1 MKKYYAL
8 EQSERQ
14 ADIQIYGDI
23 TSWPW
28 LKSDVSAYLLSKQI
42 EGLDVDTINVHISSY
57 GGEVSEGWAIYNALR
72 SHKAKIHTFADGFAC
87 SIASVIFMA
96 GEKRTMS
103 KVSALMIHEVSGSA
117 WGNAKD
123 LQKEAETLELM
134 TGLSAKAYQEH
145 VTISEEKLKEM
156 MAVETWITPESALEM
171 GFATDIENQQ
181 ESGAYSQS
189 ARKLVFDRVT
199 AQPPAPEEKAIP
211 AADEIAEAIEKRLE
225 AALAKRDTPKKEPEP
240 EPDKGNQRFDL
251 TKFLN
256 AL

>member
-1 MKKYYAL
+1 MNKYYAL
-8 EQSERQ
+8 EQNGRE

-23 TSWPW
+23 TPCPR
-28 LKSDVSAYLLSKQI
+28 LKSDVSAYLLSEQI

-57 GGEVSEGWAIYNALR
+57 GGEVSEGWAIYNALK

-96 GEKRTMS
+96 GERRTMS
-103 KVSALMIHEVSGSA
+103 EVSALMIHEVSIIAS
-117 WGNAKD
+117 GNAKD
-123 LQKEAETLELM
+123 LRKEAEALELM

-156 MAVETWITPESALEM
+156 MAAETWITPESAVEM
-171 GFATDIENQQ
+171 GFATDIAEQQ
-181 ESGAYSQS
+181 ESGVYSQS

-211 AADEIAEAIEKRLE
+211 AADVIAEAIEKRLK
-225 AALAKRDTPKKEPEP
+225 AALAKRDTPEPEP
-240 EPDKGNQRFDL
+240 GQGKPHFDL

>member
-8 EQSERQ
+8 EQKERQ

-23 TSWPW
+23 TSWTSMN
-28 LKSDVSAYLLSKQI
+28 SDVSAYLLSKQI

-57 GGEVSEGWAIYNALR
+57 GGEVSEGWAIYNALK
-72 SHKAKIHTFADGFAC
+72 SHKAKIRTFADGFAC

-96 GEKRTMS
+96 GEQRTMS
-103 KVSALMIHEVSGSA
+103 RVSALMIHEVSSWA
-117 WGNAKD
+117 SGNAKD
-123 LQKEAETLELM
+123 LRKEAEALELM

-156 MAVETWITPESALEM
+156 MAAETWITPESAVEM
-171 GFATDIENQQ
+171 GFATDIAEQS
-181 ESGAYSQS
+181 ESGEYSQS

-199 AQPPAPEEKAIP
+199 AQPPAPEEKTIP

-225 AALAKRDTPKKEPEP
+225 AAINRRNLPEAEL
-240 EPDKGNQRFDL
+240 EPDEKKQHFDI
-251 TKFLN
+251 TKFLG